1 LNLRDFI
8 PAGWPALDDLAAR
21 GTVLRMFLRSI
32 RARLR
37 PEDFGIST
45 GRRRRN
51 RGLRQEDVAKLAGV
65 SPRWYEAF
73 ERGRL
78 RRRFSTAFVTRIAET
93 LRLDPHERAS
103 LFRLALSEVAETVEY
118 FERRAQ
124 HKEHPAAPHDGV

>member
-1 LNLRDFI
+1 
-8 PAGWPALDDLAAR
+8 
-21 GTVLRMFLRSI
+21 MFLRSI
-32 RARLR
+32 RARLK
-37 PEDFGIST
+37 PEDFGISP
-45 GRRRRN
+45 GRRRRH

-103 LFRLALSEVAETVEY
+103 LFRLALSEVAETVEH
-118 FERRAQ
+118 FERWAQ